1 MSRTSEIITISLPPQ
16 IATKF
21 KRKARTENKTQS
33 EFFRAVF
40 SDYEEKNKRW
50 NYIRKIGNKTA
61 KSLKIKKDSDIE
73 KLIDSLRK

>member
-16 IATKF
+16 IAKKF
-21 KRKARTENKTQS
+21 KRTARIENKTQS
-33 EFFRAVF
+33 ELFRAVF
-40 SDYEEKNKRW
+40 TGYADNKKRW
-50 NYIRKIGNKTA
+50 GYIRKAGDRTA